1 MYYSQKQLVRTVYH
15 LYECCW
21 PFRSSIK
28 CWINS
33 VARKCYRWWKTLF
46 SHLIAIVNG
55 FILFREY
62 RERFPDDE
70 VLQRPRNYTRRELRA
85 EISRDF
91 CDFPEYGLPH
101 YILQPNL
108 PLWESLTPSICHAF
122 QRTPRSIVL
131 FVTNRIEVSWEYLPI
146 VVLLSAEGFYTLL
159 VIGIASSK

>member
-1 MYYSQKQLVRTVYH
+1 MNAVD
-15 LYECCW
+15 
-21 PFRSSIK
+21 RSDQVLNV
-28 CWINS
+28 NS

-131 FVTNRIEVSWEYLPI
+131 FVTNRIEVS
-146 VVLLSAEGFYTLL
+146 
-159 VIGIASSK
+159 